1 MNIIKNFTGFLQRRS
16 QYKHAVRQLS
26 SMTDRELS
34 DIGIN
39 RADIHH
45 VVRQD
50 MQRKSRS

>member
-1 MNIIKNFTGFLQRRS
+1 MSIIKRVSGFFSQRAE
-16 QYKHAVRQLS
+16 YKRAVKQLC

-39 RADIHH
+39 RSDIHD

-50 MQRKSRS
+50 MQRKSR